1 MAAESPDVVIGMRLL
16 DIAKRQGFTF
26 RRLAPGPDGPLW
38 GTRDTETWQDRIYLS
53 GFWEPDSCSAIRR
66 RKSSL
71 LVPGDLL
78 VTERVSGDALNVLN
92 TVVSYW
98 PI

>member
-1 MAAESPDVVIGMRLL
+1 MFRRAASSILWETVALGDTPV
-16 DIAKRQGFTF
+16 QF

-38 GTRDTETWQDRIYLS
+38 GVRDTEQWRDKIYLG
-53 GFWEPDSCSAIRR
+53 GFSAGCSATRN

-78 VTERVSGDALNVLN
+78 IAAREQGDALNVLN

-98 PI
+98 PP

>member
-16 DIAKRQGFTF
+16 DAAKRQGFTF

-53 GFWEPDSCSAIRR
+53 GFSSGCSATRR

-78 VTERVSGDALNVLN
+78 VTERVPG
-92 TVVSYW
+92 
-98 PI
+98 

>member
-1 MAAESPDVVIGMRLL
+1 MVTRSPDVMIGMRLL
-16 DIAKRQGFTF
+16 DVAKRHGFVF
-26 RRLAPGPDGPLW
+26 RRIAPGPDGPRW
-38 GTRDTETWQDRIYLS
+38 GVRDTEHWHDTIYLS
-53 GFWEPDSCSAIRR
+53 GFWAPDSCSATRR

-78 VTERVSGDALNVLN
+78 VTTRVSGDALHVLN

-98 PI
+98 SP

>member
-1 MAAESPDVVIGMRLL
+1 MADSPDVVAGRQLIDL
-16 DIAKRQGFTF
+16 AKRHGFQF

-38 GTRDTETWQDRIYLS
+38 GVRETADWRDQIYLGEFS
-53 GFWEPDSCSAIRR
+53 DGCSATRS

-78 VTERVSGDALNVLN
+78 VAERVSGGALNVLN
-92 TVVSYW
+92 VVVSYW
-98 PI
+98 PP